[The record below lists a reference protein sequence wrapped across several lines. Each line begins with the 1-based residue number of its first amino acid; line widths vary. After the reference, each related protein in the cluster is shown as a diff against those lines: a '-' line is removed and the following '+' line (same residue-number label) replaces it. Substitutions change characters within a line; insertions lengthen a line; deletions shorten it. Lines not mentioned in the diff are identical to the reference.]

1 MFGLLRRKPRVV
13 YAPID
18 GQVVAIETV
27 DDEVFAKGLAGDG
40 VAIVPVGDTFCA
52 PIDGEVVKIF
62 ATNHAFIIQGQQDLG
77 VMVHIGLESVALQGK
92 GFTRLVEEGT
102 VLKAGDPVIRVDMDY
117 LAQHAKDTITP
128 ILITD
133 ESRVK
138 SIEKKSAVVKQGDT
152 IMEVH

>member
-1 MFGLLRRKPRVV
+1 MFGLLKRKPRTV

-18 GQVVAIETV
+18 GKVIPLEDV
-27 DDEVFAKGLAGDG
+27 DDEVFAGKLAGDG

-62 ATNHAFIIQGQQDLG
+62 PTNHAYIIQGEKDLG

-92 GFTRLVEEGT
+92 GFERLAGEGDR
-102 VLKAGDPVIRVDMDY
+102 LKAGDPVIRVDMAY
-117 LAQHAKDTITP
+117 LSEHAKDTVTP
-128 ILITD
+128 ILITE

-138 SIEKKSAVVKQGDT
+138 SLEKKSAVVKQGDT
-152 IMEVH
+152 IMEVG